1 MASEKDFFPHQV
13 MRLLCLTDCDFGVH
27 NKLWCRGQI
36 MMTHKGFCYRV
47 DQSERGGVCLSQ
59 GLHSVS
65 LREGRLSLNY
75 VFICGMW

>member
-13 MRLLCLTDCDFGVH
+13 TRLLYLTDCDFGVH
-27 NKLWCRGQI
+27 NKLWWSSHGDAQ
-36 MMTHKGFCYRV
+36 GFCYHV
-47 DQSERGGVCLSQ
+47 DQSARGGVCLSQ